1 MGRPWWHDSYW
12 QKETKPSRRFRIPK
26 RQVLVWIALVVVSLL
41 LAASSTN
48 FHPIA
53 IAWLVGF
60 VYYICR
66 ILTIIIF
73 IRVMLSWFAISRH
86 SLLIGLL
93 DDITEPILS
102 PLRRV
107 IPRLGLFDLT
117 PLIAIAVL
125 YFIPFIITRLIS

>member
-1 MGRPWWHDSYW
+1 M
-12 QKETKPSRRFRIPK
+12 
-26 RQVLVWIALVVVSLL
+26 VVSLL

-48 FHPIA
+48 FHP

-93 DDITEPILS
+93 DDVTEPILS
-102 PLRRV
+102 PLRRI

-117 PLIAIAVL
+117 PLIAIAAL
-125 YFIPFIITRLIS
+125 YFIHFIITRLIS